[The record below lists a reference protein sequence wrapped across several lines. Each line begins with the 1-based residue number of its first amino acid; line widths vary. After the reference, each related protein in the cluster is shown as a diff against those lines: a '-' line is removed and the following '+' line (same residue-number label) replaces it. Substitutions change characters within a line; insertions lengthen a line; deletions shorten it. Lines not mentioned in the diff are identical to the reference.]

1 MQEKNISKSVIRRLP
16 RYYRFLGE
24 LLREGMEKI
33 SSRELSVRMRLTASQ
48 IRQDLN
54 CFGGFGQQGYGYN
67 IAELRNE
74 IGAILSINE
83 ERRAIIIGAGNLGR
97 AIAQHIAFGK
107 FGFKLTG
114 IFDSDTGLKDEVIA
128 GHKVQ
133 IMDTL
138 KNFCSE
144 KSPDMAILCISPD
157 NAKKT
162 VETLI
167 NECGVNAFW
176 NFSHYDIH
184 ADFPDTVVE
193 NVHLTD
199 SLMILS
205 YEMSRPETSDN
216 PDCDVPMITE
226 AGQKTEEQHT

>member
-24 LLREGMEKI
+24 LLKEGMEKI
-33 SSRELSVRMRLTASQ
+33 SSRELSMRMRLTASQ

-74 IGAILSINE
+74 IGAILSING
-83 ERRAIIIGAGNLGR
+83 ERRAVIIGAGNLGR
-97 AIAQHIAFGK
+97 AVAQHIAFSR
-107 FGFKLTG
+107 FGFKLIG

-128 GHKVQ
+128 GHKVRT
-133 IMDTL
+133 MNAL
-138 KNFCSE
+138 KDFCSE
-144 KSPDMAILCISPD
+144 SSPEMAILCISPD
-157 NAKKT
+157 NAKQT

-167 NECGVNAFW
+167 NDCDINAFW

-184 ADFPDTVVE
+184 ADFPNAAVE

-205 YEMSRPETSDN
+205 YEMGRSETPEN
-216 PDCDVPMITE
+216 AGTE
-226 AGQKTEEQHT
+226 HKTEEQNT